1 MPIQS
6 PGNSTAMPSSWSTRS
21 PILAGRSMA
30 NRDEL
35 AAPKAGAGFGQAPM
49 FDTEVRVASRRA
61 VLVIL
66 PSKG

>member
-1 MPIQS
+1 
-6 PGNSTAMPSSWSTRS
+6 
-21 PILAGRSMA
+21 MA